1 MDKVEYRITLPKG
14 IDRIIEATL
23 EEGMYVNKNDVVR
36 AAVVKYLDD
45 MHLLDQ
51 VKSSVRAHHLESNVH
66 KD

>member
-14 IDRIIEATL
+14 IDRIIEAAL
-23 EEGMYVNKNDVVR
+23 EEGIYVNKSDVVR
-36 AAVVKYLDD
+36 TAVIKYLDD

-51 VKSSVRAHHLESNVH
+51 IKLDVRAHHLKSNVN